1 MSRLP
6 ALLVAPVALRQG
18 RALQRDTPRL
28 PEAHGPRDGLIG
40 GAGSRTAKP
49 LRLLVVGDS
58 TAMGTGVQK
67 LEEGLPGQL
76 GRVLTA
82 RTAAADAADT
92 AAVGGVAWRAV
103 GRNGATAA
111 EVLAEFSSAAV
122 AAHFD
127 LAVVLVG
134 WNDALRLR
142 PGNEFSRALGR
153 LLDRLHSASPDAR
166 LVVVAPPMF
175 GRFAALPNPLRWAL
189 GRHARGLTRRAE
201 QVARARSAAVA
212 PGFDGRSVASDRF
225 HPDATGYRE
234 LAAGIAA
241 ALA

>member
-1 MSRLP
+1 VSRVP

-40 GAGSRTAKP
+40 GAGSRTGKP

-58 TAMGTGVQK
+58 TAVGTGVAK
-67 LEEGLPGQL
+67 LDEGVPGQL
-76 GRVLTA
+76 GRLLST
-82 RTAAADAADT
+82 TSAAD
-92 AAVGGVAWRAV
+92 GGVAWRAV

-111 EVLAEFSSAAV
+111 EVLAEFSTAAV

-127 LAVVLVG
+127 LAVIMVG

-142 PGNEFSRALGR
+142 PGGEFSRALGR
-153 LLDRLHSASPDAR
+153 LLDRLHEASPDAR
-166 LVVVAPPMF
+166 LVVVGAPEF
-175 GRFAALPNPLRWAL
+175 GRFASMPNPLRWAL
-189 GRHARGLTRRAE
+189 GRAARGLTRRARR
-201 QVARARSAAVA
+201 VARAHSALVA
-212 PGFDGRSVASDRF
+212 PGFDGQSVASDQF
-225 HPDATGYRE
+225 HPDANGYRV
-234 LAAGIAA
+234 LAGGIAA

>member
-6 ALLVAPVALRQG
+6 ALLVAPIALRQG
-18 RALQRDTPRL
+18 RALQRDTARL
-28 PEAHGPRDGLIG
+28 PEAHGARDGLIG

-58 TAMGTGVQK
+58 TAMGTGVPK

-76 GRVLTA
+76 GRVLSA
-82 RTAAADAADT
+82 RTATADATDT
-92 AAVGGVAWRAV
+92 GAVGGVAWRAV

-111 EVLAEFSSAAV
+111 EVLTEFSAAAV

-127 LAVVLVG
+127 LAVVMVG
-134 WNDALRLR
+134 WNDAMRLK
-142 PGNEFSRALGR
+142 PGGEFSRALGH
-153 LLDRLHSASPDAR
+153 LLDRLHAASPDAQ
-166 LVVVAPPMF
+166 LVVVSPPAF
-175 GRFAALPNPLRWAL
+175 SRFAALPNPLRWAL
-189 GRHARGLTRRAE
+189 GRHARGLTRRAAR
-201 QVARARSAAVA
+201 VARVHSATLA

-225 HPDATGYRE
+225 HPDANGYRE
-234 LAAGIAA
+234 LAQGIAA